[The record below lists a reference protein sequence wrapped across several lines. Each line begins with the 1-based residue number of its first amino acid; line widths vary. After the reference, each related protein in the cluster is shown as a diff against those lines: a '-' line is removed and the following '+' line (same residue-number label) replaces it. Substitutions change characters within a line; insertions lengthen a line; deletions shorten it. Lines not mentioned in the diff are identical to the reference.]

1 MARGYSTHTVALAH
15 CPRVSSAAMVAAP
28 GPSGRHGGIDGV
40 CARGKAKKT
49 EAPAERQKIIV
60 EFAVPEGPEGTA
72 GAPAD
77 PVAAIRKVADA
88 ILARLDAP
96 VRESAKLFENLPLM
110 ALEADGATVI
120 RLLGMPEVVSIQADH
135 PVSFIDKPGGVKT
148 YGAPS
153 K

>member
-1 MARGYSTHTVALAH
+1 MVIRNIGRTMAASLLM
-15 CPRVSSAAMVAAP
+15 AASMACAP
-28 GPSGRHGGIDGV
+28 GESE
-40 CARGKAKKT
+40 KA

-72 GAPAD
+72 GVPAD
-77 PVAAIRKVADA
+77 PATAIRKVADA

-96 VRESAKLFENLPLM
+96 VRESAKLFENLPLL
-110 ALEADGATVI
+110 ALEADGATLM

-135 PVSFIDKPGGVKT
+135 PVTFIDQPGGVKT

-153 K
+153 GPATK